1 MRQLDGK
8 KEEEERAS
16 GEKVPSLME
25 GPGKPLATEKR
36 LLLISICFKSVRLRA
51 YKHVWNLVGFHR
63 GFEPHSE
70 QGLKGVI
77 HIEVS
82 AKERVLLLHA
92 FANSVI
98 LCVRMSSSLKR
109 VDLGTMK
116 WCLYYG

>member
-1 MRQLDGK
+1 MRQLDGE
-8 KEEEERAS
+8 EEEERAS

-25 GPGKPLATEKR
+25 GPGKPLATERRR

-63 GFEPHSE
+63 GFEPDSE

>member
-1 MRQLDGK
+1 M
-8 KEEEERAS
+8 A
-16 GEKVPSLME
+16 
-25 GPGKPLATEKR
+25 
-36 LLLISICFKSVRLRA
+36 ICFKLVRLRA
-51 YKHVWNLVGFHR
+51 YKQVWNLVGFHR
-63 GFEPHSE
+63 GFEPYSE

-109 VDLGTMK
+109 VDLRTMK